1 MGFKL
6 HNITHIFA
14 LLCAINLL
22 NYVDRGIIPGAPVQF
37 QLFVQETYNVKPEN
51 VSFYIGVLVSAF
63 IASYSVFICI
73 FGYMS
78 MTHRPFLLSAIGL
91 FVWVLSIVLC
101 GLAKP
106 LNNFI
111 VLLIGRLLSGIGE
124 SSFHATSP
132 PFIDEFAPPEKRT
145 LWLGIFYAGLS
156 AGTAVGYSYGS
167 VTAQTIG
174 WDIGFYI
181 TAAIMFPMAWACWK
195 WIPAQYDMPM
205 GHAPLKEQDIEDEL
219 LNTHYQEPEHTRPTI
234 FGEIFDILRCPL
246 FLTSSLGLASYSF
259 TLAGMGAFAPAILIG
274 HGILSESVASTVF
287 GALAVVAGL
296 IGSPLGGWLVDRS
309 CRGYD
314 GDDAYRC
321 KTAAFQMFIMMTSGL
336 AFLFASLI
344 FIETKIIFFICFG
357 IGLLLMFSTQPAT
370 TIVIILS
377 VTRARRGF
385 AMGLNTLLL
394 HLFGDVPSPMI
405 LGALKDMWAPH
416 CGSVVVDNSPKLDPK
431 CSMDKAGLQKTLAFA
446 YGWLAWACLLWGIA
460 YLIARKREK
469 EARNAR
475 DTTPVVQIY

>member
-6 HNITHIFA
+6 NNATHIFA

-37 QLFVQETYNVKPEN
+37 QLFVQETYNVDPSG
-51 VSFYIGVLVSAF
+51 VSFYIGVLVSSF

-78 MTHRPFLLSAIGL
+78 MTRRPFLLAAIGL
-91 FVWVLSIVLC
+91 FIWVLAIVLC

-106 LNNFI
+106 LQSFTA
-111 VLLIGRLLSGIGE
+111 LLIGRLVSGIGE
-124 SSFHATSP
+124 SSFHATAP

-167 VTAQTIG
+167 ITAQTIG

-181 TAAIMFPMAWACWK
+181 TAVIMFPMAWACWK
-195 WIPAQYDMPM
+195 WIPTQFDLPM
-205 GHAPLKEQDIEDEL
+205 GHAPLKDQELDEDL
-219 LNTHYQEPEHTRPTI
+219 MMQTTHPDEKVSVL
-234 FGEIFDILRCPL
+234 GEVWAIVRCPL
-246 FLTSSLGLASYSF
+246 FLCSSLGLASYSF

-274 HGILSESVASTVF
+274 HGILSESIAATVF
-287 GALAVVAGL
+287 GGVAVLAGL
-296 IGSPLGGWLVDRS
+296 IGSPLGGWLVDRA
-309 CRGYD
+309 CKGHE
-314 GDDAYRC
+314 DDDEYRC
-321 KTAAFQMFIMMTSGL
+321 KTAAFQMFVMMTSGL

-344 FIETKIIFFICFG
+344 FIESKIVFFVTFG

-370 TIVIILS
+370 TIVILLS
-377 VTRARRGF
+377 VSRRRRGF

-405 LGALKDMWAPH
+405 LGALKDMWAPQ
-416 CGSVVVDNSPKLDPK
+416 CGSVIINNEPKLDPR
-431 CSMDKAGLQKTLAFA
+431 CNENKAGLQKTLAFS
-446 YGWLAWACLLWGIA
+446 YGWLAWACILWGGA
-460 YLIARKREK
+460 WLIARKREK
-469 EARNAR
+469 EAKAR
-475 DTTPVVQIY
+475 TVLMTPY